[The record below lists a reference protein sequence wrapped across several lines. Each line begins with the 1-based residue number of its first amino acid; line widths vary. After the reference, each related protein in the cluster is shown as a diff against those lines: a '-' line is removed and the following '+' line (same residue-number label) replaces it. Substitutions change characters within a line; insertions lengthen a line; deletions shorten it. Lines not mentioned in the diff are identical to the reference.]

1 MIILT
6 EKIMGEI
13 YLAPEEEKIK
23 NAAEIAAVSE
33 SMEKFIF
40 TVFYALSDKEVILSE
55 LKRIGVVIVN
65 HTDKDS
71 AVTVKM
77 SMEQLAAIK
86 TLECVERVEMPEQN
100 KVQTINMKDS
110 MEATPMVVSQFSN
123 ENEISLLC
131 YGDGGS
137 SGSDCSND
145 ISTAIYL
152 PLSTWK
158 SGSVHCPYAE
168 MWYRFTASVSNAS
181 QYRIYTTGSL
191 DTMGYLYDANGSYIT
206 QNDDNGGLNFSITR
220 SLTYGATY
228 YICVRAYGSNTG
240 NFSLRVDYTTSSS
253 SGNNNNNNNDDC
265 SNDMS
270 TAITLPLSTYV
281 SGSIECPCA
290 EKWYRFTASNSNAS
304 QYTIY
309 TSGSLDTVG
318 YLYNSNGTLITSNDD
333 SGANMN
339 FSITRALT
347 YGATYYL
354 KVKAYGSNTGSFN
367 VRVDYE
373 TPSAEPDDNDCSNE
387 MASAINL
394 SLNSWQSGEICCPGA
409 EIWYKFIPSTTAYY
423 TIYTVGSLDTY
434 GYLYDANGTEIDHD
448 DDDGSGLNFKI
459 VQRLTANQTYY
470 IKAKA
475 FGNNTGYFSIAVT
488 STVFVESVSINQS
501 YVYLDKGKTAN
512 LTATVTPSNATN
524 PTLRWETGDASVAT
538 VNQDGVVTAR
548 GAGSTCIS
556 AYSQD
561 GSNKISCC
569 EVEVNV
575 PVEIVTINTSSLL
588 MRVGEHDDLD
598 AEICPT
604 DAVNKLIR
612 WSSTNTGVAW
622 VNEATGRVEARGV
635 GSATIYATAQDGT
648 GVRGS
653 CTVQVKAPI
662 AVQGIDI
669 CCSNYTMNV
678 GETTK
683 LSYDIYPAD
692 ATNKGVTWCSSNPNV
707 ADFNA
712 SIGRIT
718 AKSAGTTTITV
729 TTNDGGFVASCLL
742 KVIIDTVTVQKDGAF
757 NKVVFSK
764 SGKVWRCINNDMI
777 FDENNRNNTLL
788 IRRSNHNFFTYYN
801 ESDPFM
807 SNTTPKEYTDDEIK
821 LLYAIDPYGVAYYVK
836 RYASEQFYDNELE
849 GVLGYKDRIFR
860 LLFNK
865 EPRYFAQAYNGE
877 WYVTDDKTDLN
888 NVISES
894 ESYFGMHS
902 TYDFLRALV
911 SAIDFA
917 TAVLCTIIPNEAA
930 DTIVEVG
937 GTLLKVGILYHNEE
951 YQMAFEEVLSLAG
964 DVIFDPQ
971 DELIETVFEVFSVFT
986 SFNELIN
993 SIATKP
999 RYYCDILDYCINKVN
1014 YNVIL
1019 ELENGDKMKIKD
1031 IKESIA

>member
-6 EKIMGEI
+6 EKTMGEI
-13 YLAPEEEKIK
+13 YLEPEEEKIK

-40 TVFYALSDKEVILSE
+40 TVFYALSDKEIILSE
-55 LKRIGVVIVN
+55 LKRIGAVIVN

-100 KVQTINMKDS
+100 KAKTISMKDG
-110 MEATPMVVSQFSN
+110 MEATPMVVSQVSN

-137 SGSDCSND
+137 SGSDCDCSND

-158 SGSVHCPYAE
+158 SGSIHCPYAE
-168 MWYRFTASVSNAS
+168 TWYRFTASVSNAS

-253 SGNNNNNNNDDC
+253 SGNDNSDDG

-339 FSITRALT
+339 FSITRSLT

-354 KVKAYGSNTGSFN
+354 KVKAYGSNTGSYN
-367 VRVDYE
+367 VRVDYQ
-373 TPSAEPDDNDCSNE
+373 TSSAEPDDNDCSNE
-387 MASAINL
+387 MSSAINL
-394 SLNSWQSGEICCPGA
+394 GLNSWQGGEICCPGA
-409 EIWYKFIPSTTAYY
+409 EIWYKFTPSTTAYY

-434 GYLYDANGTEIDHD
+434 GYLYDSNGTELDHD
-448 DDDGSGLNFKI
+448 DDDGSSLNFKM

-501 YVYLDKGKTAN
+501 YVHLDKGKTAN
-512 LTATVTPSNATN
+512 LTATVSPSYATN
-524 PTLRWETGDASVAT
+524 KTLRWETGDASVAT
-538 VNQDGVVTAR
+538 VNQNGVVTAR
-548 GAGSTCIS
+548 GAGTTCIC

-561 GSNKISCC
+561 GSNKSSCC
-569 EVEVNV
+569 EVSVNV
-575 PVEIVTINTSSLL
+575 PVESVTINTSSLL
-588 MRVGEHDDLD
+588 MRVGEYDDLD

-604 DAVNKLIR
+604 DAVNQLIR
-612 WSSTNTGVAW
+612 WTSTDSSVVW

-648 GVRGS
+648 GVKGS
-653 CTVQVKAPI
+653 C
-662 AVQGIDI
+662 
-669 CCSNYTMNV
+669 
-678 GETTK
+678 
-683 LSYDIYPAD
+683 
-692 ATNKGVTWCSSNPNV
+692 
-707 ADFNA
+707 
-712 SIGRIT
+712 
-718 AKSAGTTTITV
+718 
-729 TTNDGGFVASCLL
+729 
-742 KVIIDTVTVQKDGAF
+742 
-757 NKVVFSK
+757 
-764 SGKVWRCINNDMI
+764 
-777 FDENNRNNTLL
+777 
-788 IRRSNHNFFTYYN
+788 
-801 ESDPFM
+801 
-807 SNTTPKEYTDDEIK
+807 
-821 LLYAIDPYGVAYYVK
+821 
-836 RYASEQFYDNELE
+836 
-849 GVLGYKDRIFR
+849 
-860 LLFNK
+860 
-865 EPRYFAQAYNGE
+865 
-877 WYVTDDKTDLN
+877 
-888 NVISES
+888 
-894 ESYFGMHS
+894 
-902 TYDFLRALV
+902 
-911 SAIDFA
+911 
-917 TAVLCTIIPNEAA
+917 AVL
-930 DTIVEVG
+930 
-937 GTLLKVGILYHNEE
+937 L
-951 YQMAFEEVLSLAG
+951 
-964 DVIFDPQ
+964 
-971 DELIETVFEVFSVFT
+971 
-986 SFNELIN
+986 
-993 SIATKP
+993 
-999 RYYCDILDYCINKVN
+999 
-1014 YNVIL
+1014 
-1019 ELENGDKMKIKD
+1019 
-1031 IKESIA
+1031 